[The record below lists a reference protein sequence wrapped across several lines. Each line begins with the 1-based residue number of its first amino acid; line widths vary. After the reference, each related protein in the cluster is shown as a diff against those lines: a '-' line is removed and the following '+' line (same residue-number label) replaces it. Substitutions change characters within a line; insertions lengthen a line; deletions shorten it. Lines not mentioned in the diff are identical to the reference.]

1 MEQTEETKETE
12 ETNIYPPP
20 LPRKYCMEET
30 KEISS
35 VSLVSSVKI
44 SLEPIN
50 NGLLGLLR
58 LLGGF
63 SITII

>member
-12 ETNIYPPP
+12 ETNIYPP
-20 LPRKYCMEET
+20 LPIKYCMEET

-44 SLEPIN
+44 FLEPIN

-63 SITII
+63 SITIM